1 MRPAI
6 WARRSDPI
14 TGRLFYVNLVTNRLY
29 AKIPSSVTAAMLNLG
44 HEAVANKRAAVE
56 TLNRKKATSCQLN
69 VPAKYKPLQVLREG
83 SYGFVCAETDT
94 DTKKNI
100 AIKKIT
106 PMVDDEWDAKHT

>member
-1 MRPAI
+1 
-6 WARRSDPI
+6 
-14 TGRLFYVNLVTNRLY
+14 
-29 AKIPSSVTAAMLNLG
+29 MLNLG

-56 TLNRKKATSCQLN
+56 TLNRKKATIDLVSKMIVTQPRGSTACHDGFSLKSCQLN
-69 VPAKYKPLQVLREG
+69 VPAKYKPLQVLGEG
-83 SYGFVCAETDT
+83 SYGFVCADTDT